1 MDKHLGKDI
10 ANLVARES
18 FLKDNC
24 DKVEEKG
31 YMKPY
36 TPEELQQRKEEL
48 ANASIEIAEIEQE
61 AKEAAAHYK
70 GKLKPLKETR
80 ARMVGDIK
88 SKSEY
93 VKELCYKFVD
103 QEARETGYY
112 NKEGDLIESRPATA
126 EELQPTFFM
135 NPNFINNTAK
145 DGTND

>member
-10 ANLVARES
+10 ENLVAREA

-36 TPEELQQRKEEL
+36 TPEQLQQRKEEL

-126 EELQPTFFM
+126 DELQTTLFGVIR
-135 NPNFINNTAK
+135 NQESQKT
-145 DGTND
+145 GTDN

>member
-10 ANLVARES
+10 ENLVAREA

-126 EELQPTFFM
+126 DELQITFFGVIR
-135 NPNFINNTAK
+135 NQESQKT
-145 DGTND
+145 GTDN

>member
-10 ANLVARES
+10 ENLVAREA

-70 GKLKPLKETR
+70 GRLKPLKEAR
-80 ARMVGDIK
+80 ANIVSNIK
-88 SKSEY
+88 AKAEY
-93 VKELCYKFVD
+93 VKDLCYKFVD

-112 NKEGDLIESRPATA
+112 NREGDLIESRPATA
-126 EELQPTFFM
+126 DEMQPTLFAVRGF
-135 NPNFINNTAK
+135 NQADKT
-145 DGTND
+145 GTND

>member
-1 MDKHLGKDI
+1 MDKYLGKDI
-10 ANLVARES
+10 ENLVAREA

-36 TPEELQQRKEEL
+36 TPEKLQQCKEEL

-70 GKLKPLKETR
+70 GRLKPLKEAR
-80 ARMVGDIK
+80 AIIVSNIK
-88 SKSEY
+88 AKAKY

-112 NKEGDLIESRPATA
+112 NREGDLIESRPATA
-126 EELQPTFFM
+126 DEMQPTLFAVRGF
-135 NPNFINNTAK
+135 NQADKT
-145 DGTND
+145 GTNN

>member
-10 ANLVARES
+10 ENLVAREA

-70 GKLKPLKETR
+70 GRLKPLKEAR
-80 ARMVGDIK
+80 ANIVSNIK
-88 SKSEY
+88 AKAEY

-126 EELQPTFFM
+126 DEMQTTLFGVIRNQESQKT
-135 NPNFINNTAK
+135 
-145 DGTND
+145 GTVD

>member
-10 ANLVARES
+10 ENLVAREA

-31 YMKPY
+31 YMKHY

-126 EELQPTFFM
+126 DELQTTLFGVIR
-135 NPNFINNTAK
+135 NQESQKT
-145 DGTND
+145 GTDN

>member
-1 MDKHLGKDI
+1 MDKYLGKDI
-10 ANLVARES
+10 ENLVAREA

-88 SKSEY
+88 SKSKY

-126 EELQPTFFM
+126 DELQITLFGVIR
-135 NPNFINNTAK
+135 NQESQKT
-145 DGTND
+145 GTDN

>member
-80 ARMVGDIK
+80 ARMVSDIK

-93 VKELCYKFVD
+93 VKEFCYKFVD

-126 EELQPTFFM
+126 DELQTTLFGVIR
-135 NPNFINNTAK
+135 NQESQKT
-145 DGTND
+145 GTDN

>member
-10 ANLVARES
+10 ENLVAREA

-112 NKEGDLIESRPATA
+112 NKDGDLIESRPATA
-126 EELQPTFFM
+126 DELQTTLFGVIR
-135 NPNFINNTAK
+135 NQESQKT
-145 DGTND
+145 GTDN

>member
-10 ANLVARES
+10 ENLVAREA

-70 GKLKPLKETR
+70 GRLKPLKEAR
-80 ARMVGDIK
+80 ANIVSNIK
-88 SKSEY
+88 AKAEY

-112 NKEGDLIESRPATA
+112 NREGDLIESRPATA
-126 EELQPTFFM
+126 DEMQPTLFGVIR
-135 NPNFINNTAK
+135 NQESQKT
-145 DGTND
+145 GTVD

>member
-1 MDKHLGKDI
+1 MEKTLGKDI
-10 ANLVARES
+10 ANPVAREA

-36 TPEELQQRKEEL
+36 SPAELQQRKEEL
-48 ANASIEIAEIEQE
+48 ANASIEISEIEQE
-61 AKEAAAHYK
+61 AKESAEYYK

-80 ARMVGDIK
+80 AKMVSDIK

-103 QEARETGYY
+103 QEAREAGYY

-126 EELQPTFFM
+126 DEIQPNLFRVNREIGKT
-135 NPNFINNTAK
+135 
-145 DGTND
+145 GTNN

>member
-1 MDKHLGKDI
+1 MDKYLGKDI
-10 ANLVARES
+10 ENLVAREA

-70 GKLKPLKETR
+70 GRLKPLKEAR
-80 ARMVGDIK
+80 ANIVSNIK
-88 SKSEY
+88 AKAEY

-112 NKEGDLIESRPATA
+112 NREGDLIESRPATA
-126 EELQPTFFM
+126 DEMQPTLFAVRGF
-135 NPNFINNTAK
+135 NQADKT
-145 DGTND
+145 GTND

>member
-10 ANLVARES
+10 ENLVAREA

-48 ANASIEIAEIEQE
+48 ANASIEVAEIEQE

-70 GKLKPLKETR
+70 GRLKPLKEAR
-80 ARMVGDIK
+80 ANIVAN
-88 SKSEY
+88 SKAKAEY

-112 NKEGDLIESRPATA
+112 NREGDLIESRPATA
-126 EELQPTFFM
+126 DEMQPTLFAVRGF
-135 NPNFINNTAK
+135 NQADKT
-145 DGTND
+145 GTND

>member
-1 MDKHLGKDI
+1 
-10 ANLVARES
+10 
-18 FLKDNC
+18 
-24 DKVEEKG
+24 
-31 YMKPY
+31 MKPY
-36 TPEELQQRKEEL
+36 TPEQLQQRKEEL

-126 EELQPTFFM
+126 DELQTTLFGVIR
-135 NPNFINNTAK
+135 NQEADKT
-145 DGTND
+145 GTDN

>member
-10 ANLVARES
+10 ENLVAREA

-126 EELQPTFFM
+126 DELQTTLFGVIR
-135 NPNFINNTAK
+135 NQESQKT
-145 DGTND
+145 GTDN

>member
-10 ANLVARES
+10 ENLVAREA

-61 AKEAAAHYK
+61 ANEAAAHYK
-70 GKLKPLKETR
+70 GRLKPLKEAR
-80 ARMVGDIK
+80 ANIVSNIK
-88 SKSEY
+88 AKAEY

-112 NKEGDLIESRPATA
+112 NREGDLIESRPATA
-126 EELQPTFFM
+126 DEMQPTLFAVRGF
-135 NPNFINNTAK
+135 NQADKT
-145 DGTND
+145 GTNN

>member
-10 ANLVARES
+10 ENLVAREA

-61 AKEAAAHYK
+61 AKDAAAHYK
-70 GKLKPLKETR
+70 GRLKPLKEAR
-80 ARMVGDIK
+80 ANIVSNIK
-88 SKSEY
+88 AKAEY

-112 NKEGDLIESRPATA
+112 NREGDLIESRPATA
-126 EELQPTFFM
+126 DEMQPTLFAVRGF
-135 NPNFINNTAK
+135 NQADKT
-145 DGTND
+145 GTND

>member
-1 MDKHLGKDI
+1 MDKYLGKDI
-10 ANLVARES
+10 ENLVAREA

-36 TPEELQQRKEEL
+36 TPEELQQCKEEL

-126 EELQPTFFM
+126 DELQITLFGVIR
-135 NPNFINNTAK
+135 NQESQKT
-145 DGTND
+145 GTDN

>member
-10 ANLVARES
+10 ENLVARES

-70 GKLKPLKETR
+70 GKLKPLKEIR

-126 EELQPTFFM
+126 DELQTTLFGVIR
-135 NPNFINNTAK
+135 NQESQKT
-145 DGTND
+145 GTDN

>member
-10 ANLVARES
+10 ENLVAREA

-24 DKVEEKG
+24 DKVEKKG

-48 ANASIEIAEIEQE
+48 ANASIEIAEIEQV
-61 AKEAAAHYK
+61 AKEAASHYK
-70 GKLKPLKETR
+70 GKLKLLKETR
-80 ARMVGDIK
+80 ARMVGDIN

-126 EELQPTFFM
+126 DELQTTLFGVIR
-135 NPNFINNTAK
+135 NQDAAK
-145 DGTND
+145 TGTDN

>member
-10 ANLVARES
+10 ENLVAREAY
-18 FLKDNC
+18 LKDNC

-36 TPEELQQRKEEL
+36 TPQELQQRKEEL

-126 EELQPTFFM
+126 DELQTTLFGVIR
-135 NPNFINNTAK
+135 NQESQKT
-145 DGTND
+145 GTDN

>member
-10 ANLVARES
+10 ENLVAREA

-36 TPEELQQRKEEL
+36 TPDELQQRKEEL

-126 EELQPTFFM
+126 DELQTTLFGVIR
-135 NPNFINNTAK
+135 NQESQKT
-145 DGTND
+145 GTDN

>member
-10 ANLVARES
+10 ENLVAREA

-36 TPEELQQRKEEL
+36 APEELQQRKEEL

-70 GKLKPLKETR
+70 GRLKPLKEAR
-80 ARMVGDIK
+80 ANIVSNIK
-88 SKSEY
+88 AKAEY

-112 NKEGDLIESRPATA
+112 NREGDLIESRPATA
-126 EELQPTFFM
+126 DEMQPTLFAVRGF
-135 NPNFINNTAK
+135 NQADKT
-145 DGTND
+145 GTND

>member
-1 MDKHLGKDI
+1 MDKYLGKDI
-10 ANLVARES
+10 ENLVAREA

-48 ANASIEIAEIEQE
+48 ANASIEITEIEQE

-70 GKLKPLKETR
+70 GRLKPLKE
-80 ARMVGDIK
+80 AHANIVSNIK
-88 SKSEY
+88 AKAEY

-112 NKEGDLIESRPATA
+112 NREGDLIESRPATA
-126 EELQPTFFM
+126 DEMQPTLFAVRGF
-135 NPNFINNTAK
+135 NQADKT
-145 DGTND
+145 GTNN

>member
-10 ANLVARES
+10 ENLVAREA

-112 NKEGDLIESRPATA
+112 NKDGDLIESRPATA
-126 EELQPTFFM
+126 DELQTTLFGVIR
-135 NPNFINNTAK
+135 NQDSAK
-145 DGTND
+145 TGTDN

>member
-1 MDKHLGKDI
+1 M
-10 ANLVARES
+10 
-18 FLKDNC
+18 
-24 DKVEEKG
+24 
-31 YMKPY
+31 
-36 TPEELQQRKEEL
+36 

-70 GKLKPLKETR
+70 SKLKPLKEHR
-80 ARMVGDIK
+80 AKMVGDIK

-126 EELQPTFFM
+126 DEMQTTLFGVIRNQESQKT
-135 NPNFINNTAK
+135 
-145 DGTND
+145 GTVD

>member
-1 MDKHLGKDI
+1 MDKYLGKDI
-10 ANLVARES
+10 ENLVAREA

-126 EELQPTFFM
+126 DELQITLFGVIR
-135 NPNFINNTAK
+135 NQESQKT
-145 DGTND
+145 GTDN

>member
-10 ANLVARES
+10 TNLVAREA

-36 TPEELQQRKEEL
+36 TPEQLQQRKEEL

-126 EELQPTFFM
+126 DELQTTLFGVIR
-135 NPNFINNTAK
+135 NQEADKT
-145 DGTND
+145 GTDN